1 MKLLIIILILTQL
14 LQGGPHQP
22 IKMSILEHVERIKE
36 EYNFLQ
42 QQLQQQRV
50 EIEKLSQ
57 EKEAMQRHYMMYYEM
72 SYGLNVEMHKQTE
85 IAKRYNAILSQIIPL
100 LPAEHQQSALAAMDR
115 ARQISMAELHQAI
128 GSQMHAHQQ
137 LAMIPGMAMAGPMS
151 LAAAAQGPFHP
162 SVAAMA
168 AAAQGLAKPDEKN
181 DERNA
186 SRASRPRS
194 STPDTNQKRPKV
206 ESEDGEGELEIDV
219 QNDDATATNGV
230 NLKKDGRESAHS
242 VSSGDSTPS
251 GKARMANA
259 LASADM
265 NAMASSLLANPALAS
280 FAGRSAAAALPAM
293 LDPHAQA
300 RFMAGMSQAS
310 AAGMPNGKPSYAF
323 KTTESGQLQPVNFP
337 QDALIGPGIPRIAR
351 KVHDLQHGEVV
362 CAVTISQQNRHVYTG
377 GKGCVKVWDISRAE
391 TSKNAIS
398 TLECLKDNY
407 IRSCKL
413 FNDGSTLIV
422 GGEASTITVWDL
434 ATETVKVELDSE
446 APACYALA
454 ISPDNKLCF
463 SCSADGKIIIWDL
476 DSKKMITCLPGHQ
489 DGASC
494 VDLSSDALRLW
505 SGGLDNTVRSWDLRE
520 RTQLQQ
526 HDFASQIFSL
536 GCCPTDDWV
545 AVGMENSNVEVLH
558 VSKPDRYSLH
568 MHESCVLSL
577 KFAHSGKWFVS
588 TGKDNVL
595 NAWRTPY
602 GASLLTAKESSSV
615 LSCDISSDDKYIVT
629 GSGEKKATVYEV
641 GY

>member
-1 MKLLIIILILTQL
+1 M
-14 LQGGPHQP
+14 
-22 IKMSILEHVERIKE
+22 KMSILEHVERIKE

-42 QQLQQQRV
+42 QQMQQQRVEIEKLSQEKEAMQRHYMMYYEMSYGLNVEMHKQTEIAKRYNAILSQIIPLLPAEHQQSALAAMDRARQISMAELHQGGPHQPMKMSILEHVERIKEEYNFLQQQMQQQRV

-137 LAMIPGMAMAGPMS
+137 LAMLPGMAMAGPMS

-168 AAAQGLAKPDEKN
+168 AAAQGLAKADEKN

-206 ESEDGEGELEIDV
+206 DSEDGEGELEIDV
-219 QNDDATATNGV
+219 QNDDPTATNGV

-242 VSSGDSTPS
+242 VSSGSEGTKTQSISCIRDTSGSPVMPVAGDSTPS

-280 FAGRSAAAALPAM
+280 FAGRSAAAAAAALPAM

-323 KTTESGQLQPVNFP
+323 KTTEGGQLQPVTFP
-337 QDALIGPGIPRIAR
+337 PDALVGPGIPRIAR

-391 TSKNAIS
+391 TSKSAIS

-434 ATETVKVELDSE
+434 AEPVDVQTRVCQS
-446 APACYALA
+446 
-454 ISPDNKLCF
+454 I
-463 SCSADGKIIIWDL
+463 CS
-476 DSKKMITCLPGHQ
+476 
-489 DGASC
+489 
-494 VDLSSDALRLW
+494 VD
-505 SGGLDNTVRSWDLRE
+505 
-520 RTQLQQ
+520 
-526 HDFASQIFSL
+526 
-536 GCCPTDDWV
+536 
-545 AVGMENSNVEVLH
+545 
-558 VSKPDRYSLH
+558 
-568 MHESCVLSL
+568 
-577 KFAHSGKWFVS
+577 
-588 TGKDNVL
+588 
-595 NAWRTPY
+595 
-602 GASLLTAKESSSV
+602 
-615 LSCDISSDDKYIVT
+615 
-629 GSGEKKATVYEV
+629 
-641 GY
+641 

>member
-1 MKLLIIILILTQL
+1 M
-14 LQGGPHQP
+14 
-22 IKMSILEHVERIKE
+22 KMSILEHVERIKE

-42 QQLQQQRV
+42 QQMQQQRV

-137 LAMIPGMAMAGPMS
+137 LAMLPGMAMAGPMS

-168 AAAQGLAKPDEKN
+168 AAAQGLAKADEKN

-206 ESEDGEGELEIDV
+206 DSEDGEGELEIDV
-219 QNDDATATNGV
+219 QNDDPTATNGV

-280 FAGRSAAAALPAM
+280 FAGRSAAAAAAALPAM

-323 KTTESGQLQPVNFP
+323 KTTEGGQLQPVTFP
-337 QDALIGPGIPRIAR
+337 PDALVGPGIPRIAR

-377 GKGCVKVWDISRAE
+377 GKGCVKNLHVKVWDISRAE
-391 TSKNAIS
+391 TSKSAIS

-446 APACYALA
+446 AQACYALA

-494 VDLSSDALRLW
+494 VDLSNDALRLW

>member
-1 MKLLIIILILTQL
+1 MFNPNHRHP
-14 LQGGPHQP
+14 GAPHQP
-22 IKMSILEHVERIKE
+22 MKMSILEHVERIKE

-42 QQLQQQRV
+42 SQLQQQRV

-85 IAKRYNAILSQIIPL
+85 IAKRFNAILSQIIPL
-100 LPAEHQQSALAAMDR
+100 LPAEHQQSALAAMER
-115 ARQISMAELHQAI
+115 AKQISMAELHQAI
-128 GSQMHAHQQ
+128 GSQMHAQQ
-137 LAMIPGMAMAGPMS
+137 FAMLPGMGMGAPMG
-151 LAAAAQGPFHP
+151 LAAAAAAQAPFHP
-162 SVAAMA
+162 MAAMA
-168 AAAQGLAKPDEKN
+168 AAAAASSVPKPDDKN

-194 STPDTNQKRPKV
+194 STPETSQKRPKV
-206 ESEDGEGELEIDV
+206 ESEDGDGDLEIDV
-219 QNDDATATNGV
+219 QNDDPSATNGV

-242 VSSGDSTPS
+242 ISSGDSTP
-251 GKARMANA
+251 GKARIANP
-259 LASADM
+259 LVTADM
-265 NAMASSLLANPALAS
+265 NAMASSLLTNPALAS
-280 FAGRSAAAALPAM
+280 FAGRTGLPGM

-300 RFMAGMSQAS
+300 RFMAGMSQAG
-310 AAGMPNGKPSYAF
+310 AMPNGKPSYAF

-337 QDALIGPGIPRIAR
+337 ADALMGPGIPRIAR
-351 KVHDLQHGEVV
+351 KVHDLPHGEVV
-362 CAVTISQQNRHVYTG
+362 CAVTISQQNRNVYTG

-391 TSKNAIS
+391 TSKTAIS

-413 FNDGSTLIV
+413 FNDCSTLIV

-434 ATETVKVELDSE
+434 ETQKVKVELDSE
-446 APACYALA
+446 AQACYALA

-476 DSKKMITCLPGHQ
+476 ENKKMVSCLPGHQ

-494 VDLSSDALRLW
+494 VDLSSDALKLW
-505 SGGLDNTVRSWDLRE
+505 SGGLDNTVRSWDLRD
-520 RTQLQQ
+520 RKQLQQ

-602 GASLLTAKESSSV
+602 GASLLTAKETSSV

-629 GSGEKKATVYEV
+629 GSGDKKATVYEV

>member
-1 MKLLIIILILTQL
+1 MNILLAVFIAYYQQFCAGHPRGTSHQTMKMTILDHL
-14 LQGGPHQP
+14 
-22 IKMSILEHVERIKE
+22 ERIKE
-36 EYNFLQ
+36 EYNFIQTQVQ
-42 QQLQQQRV
+42 QQQV

-100 LPAEHQQSALAAMDR
+100 LPAEHQQSALAAMER
-115 ARQISMAELHQAI
+115 ARQISMAELHQVI
-128 GSQMHAHQQ
+128 GSQVHAQQQ
-137 LAMIPGMAMAGPMS
+137 LAMIPGMGMAAPMG
-151 LAAAAQGPFHP
+151 LAAQGPFHP
-162 SVAAMA
+162 IAAVA
-168 AAAQGLAKPDEKN
+168 AAAVGMGAKPEEKMMIAIPVGHH
-181 DERNA
+181 DPVPVHR
-186 SRASRPRS
+186 R
-194 STPDTNQKRPKV
+194 QV
-206 ESEDGEGELEIDV
+206 ESEDGDGDLEIDV
-219 QNDDATATNGV
+219 QNDDSSVTN
-230 NLKKDGRESAHS
+230 ESAHS
-242 VSSGDSTPS
+242 VSSGDSTP
-251 GKARMANA
+251 GKPRISNT
-259 LASADM
+259 LTSAD
-265 NAMASSLLANPALAS
+265 AIASMASSVLGNPALAS
-280 FAGRSAAAALPAM
+280 FAGRAALPAM

-300 RFMAGMSQAS
+300 RFMAGMSQAGAMS
-310 AAGMPNGKPSYAF
+310 NGKPAYSY
-323 KTTESGQLQPVNFP
+323 KTTESGQLQPVAFP
-337 QDALIGPGIPRIAR
+337 QDALMGPGIPRIAR

-362 CAVTISQQNRHVYTG
+362 CAVTISHQNRHVYTG
-377 GKGCVKVWDISRAE
+377 GKGCVKIWDISRAE

-422 GGEASTITVWDL
+422 GGEAQTITVWDL
-434 ATETVKVELDSE
+434 TTEKIKIELDSE
-446 APACYALA
+446 AQACYALA

-476 DSKKMITCLPGHQ
+476 DSKKMIHCLPGHQ

-494 VDLSSDALRLW
+494 VDLSNDAVRLW

-520 RTQLQQ
+520 RVQLQQ
-526 HDFASQIFSL
+526 HDFQSQIFSL
-536 GCCPTDDWV
+536 GCCPCDEWV

-568 MHESCVLSL
+568 MHDSCVLSL

-588 TGKDNVL
+588 TGKDNML
-595 NAWRTPY
+595 CAWRTPY

-615 LSCDISSDDKYIVT
+615 LSCDISFDDKYIVT